1 MSPEGLRVFG
11 NRGNTSID
19 MEGEPEESRRVVRED
34 VIVRIFN
41 SVEFFEK
48 QCVEKSIQGFRLFS
62 VQMEDTGNSFQIYAV
77 WMMRTPRELTPE
89 KPFG

>member
-34 VIVRIFN
+34 VIVRIFE
-41 SVEFFEK
+41 SIETFEK
-48 QCVEKSIQGFRLFS
+48 QCIEKSIQGFRLFS
-62 VQMEDTGNSFQIYAV
+62 VQYLDNGVNMEIFAV

-89 KPFG
+89 RPFG